1 MLCFFQSY
9 ASHANSCH
17 RILFAVAV
25 QVPFFFFFLWPFFW
39 PFYCSDHVLQMIG
52 FNALQEGMWPVMLET
67 CLLSWLTFFLL
78 FFFFAVPTGHL
89 KPLYREKATAEFDE
103 HEV

>member
-1 MLCFFQSY
+1 M
-9 ASHANSCH
+9 AGNVGNM
-17 RILFAVAV
+17 FAIVAH
-25 QVPFFFFFLWPFFW
+25 FL
-39 PFYCSDHVLQMIG
+39 S
-52 FNALQEGMWPVMLET
+52 
-67 CLLSWLTFFLL
+67 S